1 MIFVKLHTT
10 WPTASTTV
18 YSGLIATFFPITAMV
33 SYKID
38 IRYDTKVSFQ
48 NDNMVMIL
56 NETFEVYGQP
66 YLFDISHHCSQEG
79 KCNYR

>member
-48 NDNMVMIL
+48 NDNL
-56 NETFEVYGQP
+56 N
-66 YLFDISHHCSQEG
+66 DIE
-79 KCNYR
+79 